1 MELKWLRLSLF
12 RCLGKGADD
21 DLLEPALHVV
31 VVAAVLAER
40 AVGFDGAD
48 GAEHEVGVICL

>member
-1 MELKWLRLSLF
+1 MFLF
-12 RCLGKGADD
+12 GSLGKGADD

-31 VVAAVLAER
+31 FVAAVLTER